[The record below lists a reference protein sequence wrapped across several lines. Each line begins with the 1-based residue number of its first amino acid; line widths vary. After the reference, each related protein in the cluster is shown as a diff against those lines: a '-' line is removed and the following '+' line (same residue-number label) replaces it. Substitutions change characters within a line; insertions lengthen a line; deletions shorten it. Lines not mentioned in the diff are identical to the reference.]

1 MGKGKT
7 REMALRVTSRAGEEA
22 STPEYQ
28 AATMVRNNAKART
41 ATAMPQT
48 VRAARKG
55 CRTVLRQVSL
65 NISGQGPVASFLFS
79 VFCFLFS
86 VFVVAQA
93 FQPVLLHRDNAGV

>member
-1 MGKGKT
+1 MGKGKI
-7 REMALRVTSRAGEEA
+7 REMAFLGTSRAGEEA

-28 AATMVRNNAKART
+28 AATMVRSNAKART
-41 ATAMPQT
+41 ATAMPPT

-55 CRTVLRQVSL
+55 CRMVLRQVSL
-65 NISGQGPVASFLFS
+65 NISGQWPVVSCQFS

-93 FQPVLLHRDNAGV
+93 FQPVLLHRYNAGV